1 MSRRELYE
9 FGDFALDVQERRLLR
24 ARVPVHVPPKAHD
37 VLVALVRKAGRLVTK
52 DELLSQVWPETF
64 VEEGIL
70 TVHIA
75 NLRRALGDS
84 SHAPTFIETV
94 ARSGYRFIA
103 SVARSTVAERV
114 PALRATVRPLEA
126 YELVGRGRA
135 HLMTA
140 SYVTVGQAVDS
151 FRAAIEIDGTYAAA
165 YAGLALARCAQA
177 QLRAAPTQA
186 AYADA
191 KAAALRALALDSECA
206 DAQVALG
213 KVLFL
218 SEWDWTGADR
228 SFNRALAISTN
239 YSEAYL
245 HYGSL
250 LEAQGQLQDGLQ
262 LKQQALERDPFSTLV
277 HVQIASSYWN
287 QRRYDEAIVWAKK
300 ALALDPRHLLAREFL
315 AGAYWQQNDIER
327 FLSEN
332 ITQAESFGCT
342 DDQLKALERGCDQ
355 IRCAF
360 AAGGRRAVT
369 RYMLEQ
375 TPRHQPAAAIRLAV
389 LHGELGELDAA
400 FDYLDRALDERDP
413 AVVHLAVAPQWD
425 ALRDDPRFTD
435 RLTRMGLALVEG
447 PRAQA
452 SGLSRNGE

>member
-1 MSRRELYE
+1 MSRRELFE
-9 FGDFALDVQERRLLR
+9 FGDFTLDVPERRLLR
-24 ARVPVHVPPKAHD
+24 GSVPVHLPPKTHD
-37 VLVALVRKAGRLVTK
+37 VLVALVRDAGRLVTK
-52 DELLSQVWPETF
+52 DDLLARVWPETF

-70 TVHIA
+70 TVHVA
-75 NLRRALGDS
+75 TLRRALGDS
-84 SHAPTFIETV
+84 SRAPAFVETV

-103 SVARSTVAERV
+103 SVTRSTMAEPVARPRGV
-114 PALRATVRPLEA
+114 ARPLEA

-140 SYVTVGQAVDS
+140 SYFEVRHAVDA
-151 FRAAIEIDGTYAAA
+151 FRAAIELDPTYAAA
-165 YAGLALARCAQA
+165 HAGLALARCAQA
-177 QLRAAPTQA
+177 QMRAAAPQQ
-186 AYADA
+186 AYAEA
-191 KAAALRALALDSECA
+191 KAAALRALAFDAECA

-228 SFNRALAISTN
+228 SFARALAISTN

-250 LEAQGQLQDGLQ
+250 LEALGQLQQGLQ
-262 LKQQALERDPFSTLV
+262 LKLQALERDPFSPLV
-277 HVQIASSYWN
+277 HVQIATSYWN
-287 QRRYDEAIVWAKK
+287 QRRYDDAIVWATK

-315 AGAYWQQNDIER
+315 AGAYWQKNDVEP
-327 FLSEN
+327 FLREN

-342 DDQLKALERGCDQ
+342 DDQLTALKRGCDE

-369 RYMLEQ
+369 RYMLEH
-375 TPRHQPAAAIRLAV
+375 TPRQQPAATIRFAV
-389 LHGELGELDAA
+389 LHAELGELDAA
-400 FDYLDRALDERDP
+400 FDHLDRALEERDP

-425 ALRDDPRFTD
+425 ALRQDLRFSE
-435 RLTRMGLALVEG
+435 RLARMGL
-447 PRAQA
+447 RAA
-452 SGLSRNGE
+452 S

>member
-1 MSRRELYE
+1 MSRRELYA
-9 FGDFALDVQERRLLR
+9 FGDFTLDVPERRLLR
-24 ARVPVHVPPKAHD
+24 AGVPVHLPPKAHD
-37 VLVALVRKAGRLVTK
+37 VLVALIRDAGRLVTK
-52 DELLSQVWPETF
+52 QELLDRVWPETF

-70 TVHIA
+70 TVHVA

-84 SHAPTFIETV
+84 SRAPAFIETV
-94 ARSGYRFIA
+94 ARSGYRFVA
-103 SVARSTVAERV
+103 SVTRSTLAERV
-114 PALRATVRPLEA
+114 PSPRASARPLHA
-126 YELVGRGRA
+126 YELVGQGRA

-140 SYVTVGQAVDS
+140 SYFAVQHAVDA
-151 FRAAIEIDGTYAAA
+151 FHAAVEIDPTYAAA
-165 YAGLALARCAQA
+165 YAGLALAHCAQA
-177 QLRAAPTQA
+177 QMRAAAPHQ

-191 KAAALRALALDSECA
+191 KAAALRALALDAECA

-228 SFNRALAISTN
+228 SFARALAISTN

-250 LEAQGQLQDGLQ
+250 LEAQGQLQHGLQ
-262 LKQQALERDPFSTLV
+262 LKQQALERDPFSPLV
-277 HVQIASSYWN
+277 HVQIATSYWN
-287 QRRYDEAIVWAKK
+287 QRRYDQAIVWANK

-327 FLSEN
+327 FLGEN
-332 ITQAESFGCT
+332 ITQAEVFGCT
-342 DDQLKALERGCDQ
+342 DNQLTALKRGCDQ

-360 AAGGRRAVT
+360 AAGGRPAVT

-375 TPRHQPAAAIRLAV
+375 TPRHQPAAAIRCAV

-400 FDYLDRALDERDP
+400 FGHLDRALDERDP

-425 ALRDDPRFTD
+425 SLRADPRFTD
-435 RLTRMGLALVEG
+435 RLTRMGLT
-447 PRAQA
+447 
-452 SGLSRNGE
+452 SC